1 MAREDTQC
9 KKEYEQMI
17 IVSINLGF
25 FFLPS
30 LLLNRRGFCKLEEIL
45 TLLILSFFSGEAE
58 KELLFPCMSEVKSK
72 LRSDYDRDEISL
84 VENLFEQKDFQDAT
98 KVSV

>member
-1 MAREDTQC
+1 MRNVTPYQ
-9 KKEYEQMI
+9 
-17 IVSINLGF
+17 
-25 FFLPS
+25 
-30 LLLNRRGFCKLEEIL
+30 
-45 TLLILSFFSGEAE
+45 TLLFSVDAE

-72 LRSDYDRDEISL
+72 LQSDYDRQEIAF

>member
-1 MAREDTQC
+1 
-9 KKEYEQMI
+9 
-17 IVSINLGF
+17 
-25 FFLPS
+25 
-30 LLLNRRGFCKLEEIL
+30 
-45 TLLILSFFSGEAE
+45 
-58 KELLFPCMSEVKSK
+58 MSEVKSK